1 MAANAT
7 AVREVFADL
16 TSSACDSEDSPE
28 ALLECFDAAES
39 LVISILIPKLAD

>member
-28 ALLECFDAAES
+28 ALLVCLDAAES
-39 LVISILIPKLAD
+39 LVISVLTQKLSD

>member
-16 TSSACDSEDSPE
+16 TSSVCDSEESPE
-28 ALLECFDAAES
+28 ALLQCFDAAES
-39 LVISILIPKLAD
+39 IVISGLTPKLAD